1 MPYAI
6 ASDFQNSSPQYMDIP
21 TPLNGLTGK
30 VLQMIESDPSDVQDL
45 LKKLRQ
51 EGISEDA
58 ARAVMSELIDRN
70 AIIFTKD
77 WRVEV
82 NPLASAAA

>member
-1 MPYAI
+1 
-6 ASDFQNSSPQYMDIP
+6 MDTP

-30 VLQMIESDPSDVQDL
+30 VLRMIKSDPSDLQNLVT
-45 LKKLRQ
+45 KLRE
-51 EGISEDA
+51 EGISEDD
-58 ARAVMSELIDRN
+58 ARAAMSELIDRN

-82 NPLASAAA
+82 NPLASVAA